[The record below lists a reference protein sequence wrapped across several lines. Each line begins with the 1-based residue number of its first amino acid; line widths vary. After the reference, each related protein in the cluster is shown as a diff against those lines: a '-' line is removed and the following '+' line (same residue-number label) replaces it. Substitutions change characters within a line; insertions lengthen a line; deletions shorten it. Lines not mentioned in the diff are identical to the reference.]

1 MGHGGVY
8 CASCHSSPHSM
19 IPTTEQ
25 ADNYQALQYQG
36 KAVSIGSCAA
46 CHSTSKGEGL
56 DEYGEA
62 HGGSNPETYNACF
75 ICHTSVK
82 ADTAKWPHGF
92 QWKQRP

>member
-1 MGHGGVY
+1 MV
-8 CASCHSSPHSM
+8 
-19 IPTTEQ
+19 PTTQQ

-46 CHSTSKGEGL
+46 CHPNSKGKGTN
-56 DEYGEA
+56 DYGEV

-75 ICHTSVK
+75 ICHTSVNT
-82 ADTAKWPHGF
+82 DTTKWPHGF